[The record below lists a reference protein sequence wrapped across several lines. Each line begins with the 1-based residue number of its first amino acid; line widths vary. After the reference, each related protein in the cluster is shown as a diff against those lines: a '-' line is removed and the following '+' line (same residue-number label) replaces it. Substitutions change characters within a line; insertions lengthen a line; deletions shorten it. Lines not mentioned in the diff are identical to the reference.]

1 MTSEY
6 EVTAPNLIP
15 SDDARRLEALQ
26 RYNILYSGEEEV
38 FDNITRIMAT
48 VFDMPM
54 AFISLVDKEQVY
66 YKSKAGPFN
75 LPQVD
80 RSDSLCSIAILKAKP
95 TIFTNTLDIPYLTEG
110 RYIKGDGGLR
120 FYAGV
125 PLTTP
130 EGFRIG
136 TVCVCDTTPRNF
148 SEEQTALLERFAQL
162 VQHQIEIRK
171 AARTQGTELDA
182 MVQARTAELQEANE
196 ALQKSNAELE
206 QFAYVSS
213 HDLQEPLRK
222 IRMFLNLIADS
233 EGQNWN
239 NRIQEFYRKIM
250 ESTDRMSASLKD
262 LLYFAGLAKREVM
275 EWVDLNEVLAAVST
289 DLELL
294 IKQQDAKIHSTNLPT
309 IRAIPLQMHQ
319 LFYNLLNNALKYHK
333 QGIAPQINIDVKKTL
348 DALTGTD
355 CYELSFTDNGIGFDM
370 QYHDKIFTIF
380 QRLHNRN
387 EYSGNGIGLA
397 LCRKIAF
404 NHGGNIMARSKPE
417 EGTTFY
423 IQLPAHT

>member
-1 MTSEY
+1 MTSEFA
-6 EVTAPNLIP
+6 VKAPNLIP
-15 SDDARRLEALQ
+15 PNDARRLEALQ
-26 RYNILYSGEEEV
+26 RYNILYSGPEEE

-80 RSDSLCSIAILKAKP
+80 RSDSLCSIAILQSKP
-95 TIFTNTLDIPYLTEG
+95 TIFPNTLDIPYLIEG

-130 EGFRIG
+130 DGLRIG

-148 SEEQTALLERFAQL
+148 TEEQTSLLKRFAQL
-162 VQHQIEIRK
+162 VQHQIEVRK
-171 AARTQGTELDA
+171 AAMAQGTELDA

-233 EGQNWN
+233 EGHNWN
-239 NRIQEFYRKIM
+239 NRIEEFYRKIM

-262 LLYFAGLAKREVM
+262 LLHFAGLAKHEVM
-275 EWVDLNEVLAAVST
+275 EWVNLNEVLAAVSS

-294 IKQQDAKIHSTNLPT
+294 IKQQDATIHCTNLPT

-319 LFYNLLNNALKYHK
+319 LFYNLLNNALKYC
-333 QGIAPQINIDVKKTL
+333 QPGIPPHITIDVKQ
-348 DALTGTD
+348 ATD
-355 CYELSFTDNGIGFDM
+355 HPSGGAFYELSFTDNGIGFDM

-404 NHGGNIMARSKPE
+404 NHGGNILARSKPG
-417 EGTTFY
+417 EGATFL
-423 IQLPAHT
+423 IRLPENT